1 MKPET
6 KSKRKG
12 MNCSIDVFYEQ
23 TTGFSENINDKT
35 SYKIVLINSGSF
47 VVEDNGKYLAIS
59 TPAAILINEKSDF
72 KVISEENVKCRTI
85 FFRPTIIR
93 EEFTIEAIN
102 SHKYDKFLSAV
113 KEEGAFDRDELRDVI
128 TGDIQFEDC
137 FSKQMIYQDA
147 LYLLELFWN
156 DRDIIYY
163 SLTKQ
168 EYDTLLRHFLS
179 IKYELNEQP
188 DNFWIM
194 RTRFFL
200 QSILFMATA
209 DFYRNFRQDEI
220 YDDPLVAKVTGYF
233 WEHIDEDI
241 TLENVIRLFSVNKNQ
256 LNDAFNKEVSMSCM
270 AYLEHLRINTAKSE
284 LQYGK
289 HTVSEISV
297 GVGYSDTN
305 YFSKV
310 FKKHTGLT
318 PSEYMKQMRD
328 LC

>member
-1 MKPET
+1 MELVT

-23 TTGFSENINDKT
+23 SEGFSKHLNDKT
-35 SYKIVLINSGSF
+35 CYKIVLLYSGSF
-47 VVEDNGKYLAIS
+47 VVKDNGKYLSIS

-72 KVISEENVKCRTI
+72 EIISEENVKCRTL

-102 SHKYDKFLSAV
+102 SRRYDKFMSALKDPGV
-113 KEEGAFDRDELRDVI
+113 LDRQKMEHLIND
-128 TGDIQFEDC
+128 DIQFEDC
-137 FSKQMIYQDA
+137 FSNQMIYQDA
-147 LYLLELFWN
+147 LYFLELFSTG
-156 DRDIIYY
+156 RDIVYY

-168 EYDTLLRHFLS
+168 EYDTVRRHFFS
-179 IKYELNEQP
+179 IEYEINAQP
-188 DNFWIM
+188 DNFWIL
-194 RTRFFL
+194 RTRYFI

-209 DFYRNFRQDEI
+209 DFYRNFRQDDI
-220 YDDPLVAKVTGYF
+220 YDDPLVAKVTRYF

-241 TLENVIRLFSVNKNQ
+241 TLDSIIKVFYVQKNY

-270 AYLEHLRINTAKSE
+270 AYLEQLRINLAKSE
-284 LQYGK
+284 LQYGN
-289 HTVSEISV
+289 HTISEISV

-310 FKKHTGLT
+310 FKKHTGMT
-318 PSEYMKQMRD
+318 PSEYLKQMRG

>member
-1 MKPET
+1 ML
-6 KSKRKG
+6 
-12 MNCSIDVFYEQ
+12 YA
-23 TTGFSENINDKT
+23 
-35 SYKIVLINSGSF
+35 GSF
-47 VVEDNGKYLAIS
+47 VVKDNGKYLSIS

-72 KVISEENVKCRTI
+72 EIISEENVKCRTL

-102 SHKYDKFLSAV
+102 SRRYDKFMSALKDPGV
-113 KEEGAFDRDELRDVI
+113 LDRQKMEHLIND
-128 TGDIQFEDC
+128 DIQFEDC
-137 FSKQMIYQDA
+137 FSNQMIYQDA
-147 LYLLELFWN
+147 LYFLELFSTG
-156 DRDIIYY
+156 RDIVYY

-168 EYDTLLRHFLS
+168 EYDTVRRHFFS
-179 IKYELNEQP
+179 IEYEIHAQP
-188 DNFWIM
+188 DNFWIL
-194 RTRFFL
+194 RTRYFI

-209 DFYRNFRQDEI
+209 DFYRNFRQDDI
-220 YDDPLVAKVTGYF
+220 YDDPLVAKVTRYF

-241 TLENVIRLFSVNKNQ
+241 TLDSILKVFSVNKNY

-270 AYLEHLRINTAKSE
+270 AYLEQLRINLAKSE

-289 HTVSEISV
+289 HTISEISV

-310 FKKHTGLT
+310 FKKHTGMT
-318 PSEYMKQMRD
+318 PSEYLKQRRG

>member
-1 MKPET
+1 MELVT

-23 TTGFSENINDKT
+23 SEGFSKHLNDKT
-35 SYKIVLINSGSF
+35 CYKIVLLYSGSF
-47 VVEDNGKYLAIS
+47 VVKDNGKYLSIS

-72 KVISEENVKCRTI
+72 EIISEENVKCRTLL
-85 FFRPTIIR
+85 FRPTIIR

-102 SHKYDKFLSAV
+102 SRRYDKFMSALKDPGV
-113 KEEGAFDRDELRDVI
+113 LDRQKMEHLIND
-128 TGDIQFEDC
+128 DIQFEDC
-137 FSKQMIYQDA
+137 FSNQMIYQDA
-147 LYLLELFWN
+147 LYFLELFSTG
-156 DRDIIYY
+156 RDIVYY

-168 EYDTLLRHFLS
+168 EYDTVRRHFFS
-179 IKYELNEQP
+179 IEYEINAQP
-188 DNFWIM
+188 DNFWIL
-194 RTRFFL
+194 RTRYFI

-209 DFYRNFRQDEI
+209 DFYRNFRQDDI
-220 YDDPLVAKVTGYF
+220 YDDPLVAKVTRYF

-241 TLENVIRLFSVNKNQ
+241 TLDSILKVFSVNKNY

-270 AYLEHLRINTAKSE
+270 AYLEQLRINLAKSE
-284 LQYGK
+284 LQYGN
-289 HTVSEISV
+289 HTISEISV

-310 FKKHTGLT
+310 FKKHTGMT
-318 PSEYMKQMRD
+318 PSEYLKQMRG

>member
-1 MKPET
+1 MELVT

-23 TTGFSENINDKT
+23 SEGFSKHLNDKT
-35 SYKIVLINSGSF
+35 CYKIVLLYSGSF
-47 VVEDNGKYLAIS
+47 VVKDNGKYLSIS

-72 KVISEENVKCRTI
+72 EIISEENVKCRTL

-102 SHKYDKFLSAV
+102 SRRYDKFMSALKDPGV
-113 KEEGAFDRDELRDVI
+113 LDRQKMEHLIND
-128 TGDIQFEDC
+128 DIQFEDC
-137 FSKQMIYQDA
+137 FSNQMIYQDA
-147 LYLLELFWN
+147 LYFLELFSTG
-156 DRDIIYY
+156 RDIVYY

-168 EYDTLLRHFLS
+168 EYDTVRRHFFS
-179 IKYELNEQP
+179 IEYEINAQP
-188 DNFWIM
+188 DNFWIL
-194 RTRFFL
+194 RTRYFI

-209 DFYRNFRQDEI
+209 DFYRNFRQDDI
-220 YDDPLVAKVTGYF
+220 YDDPLVAKVTRYF

-241 TLENVIRLFSVNKNQ
+241 TLDSILKVFSVNKNY

-270 AYLEHLRINTAKSE
+270 AYLEQLRINLAKSE
-284 LQYGK
+284 LQYGN
-289 HTVSEISV
+289 HTISEISV
-297 GVGYSDTN
+297 GVGFSDTN

-310 FKKHTGLT
+310 FKKNTGMT
-318 PSEYMKQMRD
+318 PSEYLKQMRG